1 MVLLTAIILG
11 FILDFIFGDPRWL
24 PHPICFIGKLIS
36 ITEKAVRRFC
46 GEKPEGLL
54 MGGFVM
60 VVIVL
65 TVTFAVP
72 YFILT
77 LAEMYSPVLAFAV
90 ETFMFYQIFA
100 MRSLKEA
107 SLQVYDALKSG
118 DLQEARKKLSWIV
131 GRDTAEL
138 TDEEVA
144 KAAVETVAENT
155 SDGVIAPLFFM
166 FIGGAPLAFLYK
178 AINTMDSMVG
188 YKNDKYLYFGRC
200 AAKLDDVANFIPA
213 RISGLLMVAAAYFLN
228 MDASGSWRIFK
239 RDRRHHLSPNS
250 AMTESALADLHF
262 DVQQIPLADDSV
274 DVILCNHL
282 LEHVADDRRALHE
295 LYRILKPGG
304 WGILLSP
311 VEPDYEQTYE
321 DDSITDPEERTRIFG
336 QYDHRRIYGADY
348 TDRLREAGFEAA
360 DIDYAAT
367 FSEAERRLYALPKD
381 HIYVVYKH

>member
-36 ITEKAVRRFC
+36 VTEKAVRRFC

-54 MGGFVM
+54 MGGFVL

-200 AAKLDDVANFIPA
+200 AAKLDDIANFIPA

-250 AMTESALADLHF
+250 AMTESAAAGALGIKLGGGRFYFGKWVPKDTIGDEVKKTDAEDIVKMNGLMYMTC
-262 DVQQIPLADDSV
+262 
-274 DVILCNHL
+274 ILS
-282 LEHVADDRRALHE
+282 
-295 LYRILKPGG
+295 IL
-304 WGILLSP
+304 
-311 VEPDYEQTYE
+311 
-321 DDSITDPEERTRIFG
+321 
-336 QYDHRRIYGADY
+336 
-348 TDRLREAGFEAA
+348 
-360 DIDYAAT
+360 T
-367 FSEAERRLYALPKD
+367 FSL
-381 HIYVVYKH
+381 VYLIKIFIIGE

>member
-1 MVLLTAIILG
+1 
-11 FILDFIFGDPRWL
+11 
-24 PHPICFIGKLIS
+24 
-36 ITEKAVRRFC
+36 
-46 GEKPEGLL
+46 
-54 MGGFVM
+54 MGGFVL

-250 AMTESALADLHF
+250 AMTESAAAGALGIKLGGGHF
-262 DVQQIPLADDSV
+262 YFGKWVPKDTIGDEVKKTDAEDIVKMNGLMYMTC
-274 DVILCNHL
+274 ILS
-282 LEHVADDRRALHE
+282 
-295 LYRILKPGG
+295 IL
-304 WGILLSP
+304 
-311 VEPDYEQTYE
+311 
-321 DDSITDPEERTRIFG
+321 
-336 QYDHRRIYGADY
+336 
-348 TDRLREAGFEAA
+348 
-360 DIDYAAT
+360 T
-367 FSEAERRLYALPKD
+367 FSL
-381 HIYVVYKH
+381 VYLIKIFIIGE

>member
-1 MVLLTAIILG
+1 M
-11 FILDFIFGDPRWL
+11 
-24 PHPICFIGKLIS
+24 
-36 ITEKAVRRFC
+36 
-46 GEKPEGLL
+46 
-54 MGGFVM
+54 
-60 VVIVL
+60 
-65 TVTFAVP
+65 P

-239 RDRRHHLSPNS
+239 RDRHHHLSPNS
-250 AMTESALADLHF
+250 AMTESAAAGALGIKLGGGHF
-262 DVQQIPLADDSV
+262 YFGKWVPKDTIGDEVKKTDAEDIVKMNGLMYMTC
-274 DVILCNHL
+274 ILS
-282 LEHVADDRRALHE
+282 
-295 LYRILKPGG
+295 IL
-304 WGILLSP
+304 
-311 VEPDYEQTYE
+311 
-321 DDSITDPEERTRIFG
+321 
-336 QYDHRRIYGADY
+336 
-348 TDRLREAGFEAA
+348 
-360 DIDYAAT
+360 T
-367 FSEAERRLYALPKD
+367 FSL
-381 HIYVVYKH
+381 VYLIKIFIIGE

>member
-65 TVTFAVP
+65 TVAFAVP

-166 FIGGAPLAFLYK
+166 FIGGAAAGFFFKKINVLFFIGGALLAFLYK

-250 AMTESALADLHF
+250 AMTESAAAGALGIKLGGGHF
-262 DVQQIPLADDSV
+262 YFGKWVPKDTIGDEVKKTDAEDIVKMNGLMYMTC
-274 DVILCNHL
+274 ILS
-282 LEHVADDRRALHE
+282 
-295 LYRILKPGG
+295 IL
-304 WGILLSP
+304 
-311 VEPDYEQTYE
+311 
-321 DDSITDPEERTRIFG
+321 
-336 QYDHRRIYGADY
+336 
-348 TDRLREAGFEAA
+348 
-360 DIDYAAT
+360 T
-367 FSEAERRLYALPKD
+367 FSL
-381 HIYVVYKH
+381 VYLIKIFIIGE

>member
-36 ITEKAVRRFC
+36 ITEKVVRRFC

-54 MGGFVM
+54 MGGFVL

-65 TVTFAVP
+65 TLTFAVP

-250 AMTESALADLHF
+250 AMTESAAAGALGIKLSGGHF
-262 DVQQIPLADDSV
+262 YFGKWVPKDTIGDEVKKTDAEDIVKMNGLMYMTC
-274 DVILCNHL
+274 ILS
-282 LEHVADDRRALHE
+282 
-295 LYRILKPGG
+295 IL
-304 WGILLSP
+304 
-311 VEPDYEQTYE
+311 
-321 DDSITDPEERTRIFG
+321 
-336 QYDHRRIYGADY
+336 
-348 TDRLREAGFEAA
+348 
-360 DIDYAAT
+360 T
-367 FSEAERRLYALPKD
+367 FSL
-381 HIYVVYKH
+381 VYLIKIFIIGE